1 MPLMVSMGSTQ
12 HPSRHIFLL
21 VTTMESLALAM
32 ESQALA
38 MELQALAMEHPVQI
52 MEHQARIMEPPALAI
67 KHLVTIIKLR
77 SLLTMVPKQPT
88 TLHSRPT
95 THPLWLPSQS
105 KISIIITITKAL
117 LTSQE
122 RTTT

>member
-1 MPLMVSMGSTQ
+1 MPLTVSMGSTQ
-12 HPSRHIFLL
+12 HPSLHIFLL
-21 VTTMESLALAM
+21 VTTTESLALAM
-32 ESQALA
+32 EHL
-38 MELQALAMEHPVQI
+38 
-52 MEHQARIMEPPALAI
+52 ARITEPPALVI

-77 SLLTMVPKQPT
+77 SLLTMVPKLPT